1 MDQTLLYGFILDGA
15 TSAKAKSD
23 INNQYNQGVG
33 VLIDEPANY
42 LVNKAYLTDIRDNRL
57 DYKNNT
63 KLAGKLEIVYDANKT
78 ETLPLS
84 NLTTEQ
90 QSCLFNII
98 ECVYTQN
105 TQADDVIENKL
116 TTDSVFD
123 GYVEGSYHHS
133 TEFVSAEAINNDA
146 TTTTLRFNNWVQFE
160 YRTPEVWIEF
170 KLWISNQAFATQYPF
185 VTITNVIPP
194 YDLRL
199 LTNPGA
205 LVQLGNLAVLQA
217 GSSYIFSKTNLEAI
231 SRDQNGVYTFSTKYV
246 IDTRTS
252 INIPFALPYCGAHE
266 PSSLDARRYIR
277 EYLQEHAEIAD
288 DELKILFPEVYI
300 DNRFYIVPVYDRFI
314 SRAGKDFY
322 PSIWKPTELLRIARK
337 VYTDLSPE
345 YIETNLELITNSQ
358 NKMISLVIPDENNSA
373 VFSVLEDHPTYQ
385 DYATT
390 EAGFRYMDGTT
401 QEFSAKLARAMA
413 VVNGVS
419 TANEF
424 PVTTEG
430 NLSYVVFAQSNAE
443 YLIMFKDSYDSLVE
457 GV

>member
-1 MDQTLLYGFILDGA
+1 MDQTLLYGFILDDA
-15 TSAKAKSD
+15 TSVKAKSD

-33 VLIDEPANY
+33 VLIGEPANY
-42 LVNKAYLTDIRDNRL
+42 LVNKAYLTDVRENRL
-57 DYKNNT
+57 EYKNNT
-63 KLAGKLEIVYDANKT
+63 KLAGKLEVVYDANRT
-78 ETLPLS
+78 ETLQLS
-84 NLTTEQ
+84 NLTVEQ

-116 TTDSVFD
+116 TTDDGFA
-123 GYVEGSYHHS
+123 GYVAGTYHHS
-133 TEFVSAEAINNDA
+133 TEYVSSEVINNDN
-146 TTTTLRFNNWVQFE
+146 TSFTLRMNNWVQFE

-170 KLWISNQAFATQYPF
+170 KLWISNTAFATQYPY

-205 LVQLGNLAVLQA
+205 LVQLGNLTILQA
-217 GSSYIFSKTNLEAI
+217 GSSYIFSKTNLETI

-266 PSSLDARRYIR
+266 PSSLDARRVIR
-277 EYLQEHAEIAD
+277 EYLQENTALPD
-288 DELKILFPEVYI
+288 DELNILFPEVYI
-300 DNRFYIVPVYDRFI
+300 DNRFYIVPVYDRFT

-322 PSIWKPTELLRIARK
+322 PSIWNPAELLRTARK
-337 VYTDLSPE
+337 VYPDLSTE
-345 YIETNLELITNSQ
+345 YIESKLELITNSQ
-358 NKMISLVIPDENNSA
+358 NKMISLVMPDTNNSS

-413 VVNGVS
+413 VVNGIS
-419 TANEF
+419 TSNEF